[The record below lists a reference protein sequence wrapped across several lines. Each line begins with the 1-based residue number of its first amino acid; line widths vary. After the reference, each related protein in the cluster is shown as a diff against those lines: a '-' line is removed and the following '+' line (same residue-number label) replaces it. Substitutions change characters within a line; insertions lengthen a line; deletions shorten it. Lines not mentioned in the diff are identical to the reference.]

1 MAPFEY
7 LLLFASVIMGLAA
20 CEIAIGLNRLLGAWE
35 RVDWEWLAPLAALL
49 TFLKLVT
56 QWWAWHGAVGLAAG
70 LTFEM
75 YLAVLAGAVLLFM
88 MAAAALPA
96 GPATSEAR
104 IDLRGHYARVE
115 RRYWILFTLHFLL
128 ASATSIWLQ
137 MAIGHARFVFSPL
150 YLIGL
155 VGIVSILVCNRIW
168 QTIALGGLCLF
179 YFFQSFGQLL
189 PG

>member
-35 RVDWEWLAPLAALL
+35 RVDWDWLAPLAALL

-88 MAAAALPA
+88 MAAAALPRPA
-96 GPATSEAR
+96 GEAR
-104 IDLRGHYARVE
+104 IDLRGHFARVE

-128 ASATSIWLQ
+128 AAATGIWLQ

-155 VGIVSILVCNRIW
+155 VGVIAIFVRNRAW
-168 QTIALGGLCLF
+168 QAVVLGGLCLF
-179 YFFQSFGQLL
+179 YFFQSFGQPL

>member
-7 LLLFASVIMGLAA
+7 LLLFASVILGLAA
-20 CEIAIGLNRLLGAWE
+20 CEIAIGVNRLLGAWE
-35 RVDWEWLAPLAALL
+35 RIDWDWLAPLAALL

-88 MAAAALPA
+88 MAAAALP
-96 GPATSEAR
+96 GPVSEEGQ
-104 IDLRGHYARVE
+104 IDLRLHYART
-115 RRYWILFTLHFLL
+115 RRRFWILFTLHFVI
-128 ASATSIWLQ
+128 AAGTSIWLQ
-137 MAIGHARFVFSPL
+137 MAIGHARFAFSPL
-150 YLIGL
+150 YLLGL
-155 VGIVSILVCNRIW
+155 VGAVSIFVRNRLW
-168 QTIALGGLCLF
+168 QGLALAGLCLF
-179 YFFQSFGQLL
+179 YFFQSFGQAL